1 MNPIVRHGRPAK
13 HTHCTVEACT
23 GHHLARGL
31 CAKHYHQAK
40 KSGLP
45 PKLPIARTPASIGQ
59 RPQFTPRRSTPTEAR
74 SEREIQREQDR
85 AAQASIEAGH
95 VAQRAA
101 ILGRLR

>member
-31 CAKHYHQAK
+31 CAKHYHRAK
-40 KSGLP
+40 KTGLP
-45 PKLPIARTPASIGQ
+45 AKLPIARTPVSIGQ
-59 RPQFTPRRSTPTEAR
+59 RPQFVRKAPTDAR
-74 SEREIQREQDR
+74 SDREVRQEQER
-85 AAQASIEAGH
+85 AAQAHIEAGH